1 MPERVPGGQI
11 SEGLEI
17 VASIFLQEI
26 KEKVV
31 LVKTKF
37 GNSFLGCLPEEIKWK
52 LPTRCCVKT
61 SRGLTC

>member
-17 VASIFLQEI
+17 VSNIYLQEI

-31 LVKTKF
+31 LVKV
-37 GNSFLGCLPEEIKWK
+37 K
-52 LPTRCCVKT
+52 L
-61 SRGLTC
+61 